1 MRGIHGRR
9 VAAVSATTVDTG
21 IVVHRSYFV
30 HYRSQRLNLKSYTH
44 RLTNTLKKKK
54 MESRDDLT
62 EEERHAVMEFTRCHL
77 QLRNAIGV
85 SKDATR
91 PLKVRAST
99 IRAELSKSL
108 QESSV
113 SAWTFVDEST
123 TWCLRHEEMSS
134 TRKLSEQHIRDAID
148 NITRGELINLD
159 REGAV
164 EILSRRVQTQRIV
177 TGDTVRISKTTPG
190 SAQVV
195 DRAPPN
201 VVDLVN
207 ELQSIQSRLDEAKTT
222 LKEEKDALG
231 QGIESSSPVIFTMM
245 NRLQKKSHRVDV
257 KVDGKSATYFIRRK
271 PKRVSSVKRR
281 GGGAGGS
288 SSLHASDITKAV
300 DAILPESFAAKD
312 FIDMRHTI
320 SEELV
325 TTLTGEDDT
334 AEGDDG
340 PVEEIEPEE
349 RLTLDMSTRG
359 AS

>member
-1 MRGIHGRR
+1 
-9 VAAVSATTVDTG
+9 
-21 IVVHRSYFV
+21 
-30 HYRSQRLNLKSYTH
+30 
-44 RLTNTLKKKK
+44 
-54 MESRDDLT
+54 MESNDDLT
-62 EEERHAVMEFTRCHL
+62 AEERHAVMEFTRCHL

-85 SKDATR
+85 SKDAAR
-91 PLKVRAST
+91 PLKERASA
-99 IRAELSKSL
+99 IRADLSKSL

-134 TRKLSEQHIRDAID
+134 TRKLSERHIRDAID
-148 NITRGELINLD
+148 NITRGELVNLD

-164 EILSRRVQTQRIV
+164 EILSRRVQTQRII
-177 TGDTVRISKTTPG
+177 TGDTIRICKTTPG

-231 QGIESSSPVIFTMM
+231 QGIDSNSAAIFTMM
-245 NRLQKKSHRVDV
+245 TRLQKKSHRVDV

-271 PKRVSSVKRR
+271 LKRMSSSSSKAKGR
-281 GGGAGGS
+281 GGAGGS
-288 SSLHASDITKAV
+288 GSSLHASDITKAV
-300 DAILPESFAAKD
+300 DAILPESFTAKD
-312 FIDMRHTI
+312 FIDMRHVI

-334 AEGDDG
+334 AEGDE
-340 PVEEIEPEE
+340 PAEETEPEE

-359 AS
+359 TS